1 MGLLVRRLSVVL
13 ALSACI
19 AGPFGCAA
27 THFVRPLGRGKGV
40 VTASLGGPLV
50 KLAGATFPVPIVDVG
65 GGYGVRDDLDVFGHV
80 DVTALAFGILH
91 IDPGFALHPVI
102 RDGGWVPTVTVGAA
116 LHLLTN
122 FHDAVR
128 GVPQL
133 TVACAWRIK
142 HKHMIYL
149 GGDLGLGFGDPFHVL
164 WGPFIGGEAR
174 LGRRVGLALEAKWIS
189 PEYNVDPVAPA
200 WVSPSSQGYLS
211 VLLGVN
217 IYLGGV
223 K

>member
-1 MGLLVRRLSVVL
+1 VLLLL
-13 ALSACI
+13 AAACELV
-19 AGPFGCAA
+19 GGCAA
-27 THFVRPLGRGKGV
+27 THFVRPLGRGHGV

-50 KLAGATFPVPIVDVG
+50 KLFGGTFPAPIVDLG
-65 GGYGVRDDLDVFGHV
+65 GGYGVRDDLEVFGHV

-91 IDPGFALHPVI
+91 IDPGFALHPIVS
-102 RDGGWVPTVTVGAA
+102 DGGWKPTVTVGSA

-122 FHDAVR
+122 FHDAR
-128 GVPQL
+128 AVPQL
-133 TVACAWRIK
+133 TAACAWRIK
-142 HKHMIYL
+142 HKHMIYA
-149 GGDLGLGFGDPFHVL
+149 GADLGLGFGAVFHPL

-174 LGRRVGLALEAKWIS
+174 IGRVGLALEAKWIA
-189 PEYNVDPVAPA
+189 PGYPVAPLAPA

-217 IYLGGV
+217 VYLGGV